1 MSLKFIKYFNDH
13 IPFHYFSTGSLRCM
27 RQHFLHMM
35 WLHFL
40 ILNNYSSLICFW
52 WLYWLE
58 FSSQY
63 LAICKIIDRK
73 FVIFLILLKWF
84 LYFTISILLLLNLWP
99 VTCIV
104 FCSFFTV
111 FMIMMLILILFKYL
125 IYISNI
131 FPNFL
136 ADFCNSGIS
145 LTWLCWNLFW
155 CNFFFQNSD
164 WLIAVCSKVHHLKD
178 T

>member
-1 MSLKFIKYFNDH
+1 MLYICLHTARTQIVFHLLYIEKFNISLKFIKYFNDH

-27 RQHFLHMM
+27 RQHFLHIM

-73 FVIFLILLKWF
+73 FVIFLILLKRF

-104 FCSFFTV
+104 FCSFFIYDYDVDTYFIQV
-111 FMIMMLILILFKYL
+111 F
-125 IYISNI
+125 
-131 FPNFL
+131 
-136 ADFCNSGIS
+136 
-145 LTWLCWNLFW
+145 NLY
-155 CNFFFQNSD
+155 Q
-164 WLIAVCSKVHHLKD
+164 
-178 T
+178 